1 MRSAYQEEKPVL
13 FKMQSLMNSIYDS
26 HDPHKK
32 AQYNSKALDIVVQ
45 PHFADM
51 MDTSKRRRNE
61 LKEIYKSLT
70 DAEFIACCLNHAQ
83 DGIEQ
88 G

>member
-1 MRSAYQEEKPVL
+1 
-13 FKMQSLMNSIYDS
+13 MNSIYDS
-26 HDPHKK
+26 QDSHTK

-45 PHFADM
+45 TYFADM
-51 MDTSKRRRNE
+51 MVRSKRRRIE
-61 LKEIYKSLT
+61 LQDLYKSLT

-83 DGIEQ
+83 DGIEH

>member
-1 MRSAYQEEKPVL
+1 
-13 FKMQSLMNSIYDS
+13 MQSLMNSIYDN
-26 HDPHKK
+26 HDPHTK
-32 AQYNSKALDIVVQ
+32 ANYNSRALDIVVQ

-51 MDTSKRRRNE
+51 MDRSKRRRV
-61 LKEIYKSLT
+61 EINDLYKSLT